1 MAGFTFF
8 ASLFILVKEGN
19 AFNIGVVTMPL
30 FQMLEKDLPQNE
42 AETSNE
48 YIGVGLPEYYSKLKV
63 LDAWKANPN
72 KNLKTIL
79 KDKVTTVITDA
90 RTLFDRG
97 FLTTAVLPGYNCTR
111 FCYNVSVPLILNVT
125 GWSVERLDG
134 KASPFVTL
142 RDIHNAAVKAVE
154 KRFCC
159 NMTAIAI
166 QLNLDNGVE
175 RAASDIDIWKM
186 FVPHINEATIK
197 CKADYLKLVR
207 TTELGVLL
215 RTTLPTLLS
224 YDLNQKESIFF
235 PAYEDLLRRKNL
247 FETTSIITGVL
258 VTAPLTQWVSGTMA
272 EFANI
277 VSRFTMHDL
286 QILYRWLYPQ
296 LFAIQNIPMSIFQSG
311 CGSIALADS
320 LFMLSET
327 LFGFPSK
334 LPSCDIAFLLSRS
347 LNEVDTK
354 FTVTA
359 IDGQNVLDIFRSKS
373 KKCSWFD
380 AYLLLQ
386 LKIDEGIWIE
396 SPRISQVAA
405 FSGQATSVMKES
417 SIPQVVSYIR
427 NFNQSGTLNTIMAA
441 NYPSFLTTLLNTYD
455 YTAAQLSLSGGI
467 TESQL
472 NSLTI
477 QKAHSLILNSIM
489 TRYNISDRL
498 VDAVAIPGVDFHVLT
513 NLPSF
518 EWDRI
523 VRVAIEAAFNQSA
536 NAFSVKLSEGGVQIT
551 TVNGGFTSIQVS
563 DSPTYYTDKITP
575 SELTSCLG
583 LSLSSIYSLNFTAYH
598 QLFYNNIVSILRNKL
613 KFETQSM
620 ESLLLANGLQFEDI
634 ENMTVAEVITQLTG
648 LTKENL
654 GCFYPWSSTF
664 LNTNLAKT
672 FDNAN
677 TTRLCND
684 FLGLSL
690 YNIVIKIQQTADC
703 RKYKSCIFLSLLMR
717 IALWWCAEPY
727 TLLRTTTMQCVWQ
740 NCKNCPITQIRIAAL
755 LAHFR
760 LARCGRNKL
769 CPYIHN

>member
-8 ASLFILVKEGN
+8 ASLLLVFILVKEGN
-19 AFNIGVVTMPL
+19 AFNIGIVTMPI
-30 FQMLEKDLPQNE
+30 FQMLVKDLPQDE
-42 AETSNE
+42 ADTKDE
-48 YIGVGLPEYYSKLKV
+48 YIGEGLPEYYSKLKV

-72 KNLKTIL
+72 LKLETIL
-79 KDKVTTVITDA
+79 NDKITTIITDG
-90 RTLFDRG
+90 RTLFERD
-97 FLTTAVLPGYNCTR
+97 FLTTAGLPGYNCTR

-134 KASPFVTL
+134 KISPIVKL
-142 RDIHNAAVKAVE
+142 RDIYNAGVKAIE

-175 RAASDIDIWKM
+175 RAASNIDLWKL

-197 CKADYLKLVR
+197 CKADILKV
-207 TTELGVLL
+207 TTEELAELL
-215 RTTLPTLLS
+215 RTTLATLLS
-224 YDLNQKESIFF
+224 YDLNQMESNFF

-247 FETTSIITGVL
+247 FETKSIITGVL
-258 VTAPLTQWVSGTMA
+258 VTAPSTQWLDGTMS

-277 VSRFTMHDL
+277 VSQFTVRDL
-286 QILYRWLYPQ
+286 QILYRWRDPQ
-296 LFAIQNIPMSIFQSG
+296 LFAIQNIPMSIFVSG

-320 LFMLSET
+320 LFKLSEA

-354 FTVTA
+354 FTVTS
-359 IDGQNVLDIFRSKS
+359 IDDQNVLDIFRNKS
-373 KKCSWFD
+373 KKNSWFD
-380 AYLLLQ
+380 VYPLLQ

-396 SPRISQVAA
+396 TPRISQVAT
-405 FSGQATSVMKES
+405 FSSQTTSVMKES

-427 NFNQSGTLNTIMAA
+427 NLNQSGVLNTIMAA
-441 NYPSFLTTLLNTYD
+441 NYPSFLTALLNTYG
-455 YTAAQLSLSGGI
+455 YSAAQLSLSGNI

-477 QKAHSLILNSIM
+477 QQAHSLILNSIM

-498 VDAVAIPGVDFHVLT
+498 VDAVGIPGVDFHILT

-523 VRVAIEAAFNQSA
+523 VSAGIQAAFSQSA
-536 NAFSVKLSEGGVQIT
+536 NAFSVKLNEGDVQIT

-563 DSPTYYTDKITP
+563 YSPTYHTNRITP
-575 SELTSCLG
+575 SELANCLG
-583 LSLSSIYSLNFTAYH
+583 RSLSSIYSLSFTEYH
-598 QLFYNNIVSILRNKL
+598 QLFSNNIVSILRNKL

-634 ENMTVAEVITQLTG
+634 ESKTVAEVITQLTG

-654 GCFYPWSSTF
+654 GCFYPWNSTF
-664 LNTNLAKT
+664 LNTDLAKT
-672 FDNAN
+672 FDKAN

-690 YNIVIKIQQTADC
+690 YSIVMKIQQTTDKVC
-703 RKYKSCIFLSLLMR
+703 CKYKSCICMHCL
-717 IALWWCAEPY
+717 
-727 TLLRTTTMQCVWQ
+727 V
-740 NCKNCPITQIRIAAL
+740 
-755 LAHFR
+755 
-760 LARCGRNKL
+760 
-769 CPYIHN
+769 